1 MFLPQLQEI
10 GKSWNVRG
18 TFLALR
24 WKQKTQVSLGDCITQ
39 LQEIG
44 KSWKVRGRF
53 NPCTSNCLSV
63 IEADT
68 HQETKRAL
76 ASIQA

>member
-1 MFLPQLQEI
+1 VDVFTPTPRNWKELERPVDVSPQLLET
-10 GKSWNVRG
+10 R
-18 TFLALR
+18 
-24 WKQKTQVSLGDCITQ
+24 
-39 LQEIG
+39 E
-44 KSWKVRGRF
+44 SWKVRGRF

-63 IEADT
+63 LEADT